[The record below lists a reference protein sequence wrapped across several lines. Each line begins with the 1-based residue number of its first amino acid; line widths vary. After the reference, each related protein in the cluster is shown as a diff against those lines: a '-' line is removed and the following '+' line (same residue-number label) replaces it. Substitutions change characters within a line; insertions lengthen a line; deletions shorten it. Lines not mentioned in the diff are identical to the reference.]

1 MKPWMKP
8 TLYLVLGLL
17 ALWMAV
23 GFYTN
28 YRASNA
34 AAAKRQVDSEADPA
48 RLTDTA
54 RLTTDTRAQGR
65 MMGYA
70 FGLVACAIGIGFLIS
85 RDFSTW
91 FAGNAV
97 DTLLTDNVD
106 PVKNPDYDQAEQ
118 AALEGRHLEAV
129 GLLRTFLKNNPREL
143 YAAIRIA
150 EIYENDLQNPLAAAL
165 EYEEVLKHRFNPE
178 KWGWAAVHLV
188 NLYTGKLNK
197 PDQGMALL
205 RRIVTEHPTTSAAR
219 KARDFARADAVRKEL
234 TEQGIV
240 LEDGP
245 GGTTWRRG

>member
-118 AALEGRHLEAV
+118 AALEGRPMLPGLGEAV
-129 GLLRTFLKNNPREL
+129 LSQRVCDRALQAADSGLRQP
-143 YAAIRIA
+143 I
-150 EIYENDLQNPLAAAL
+150 
-165 EYEEVLKHRFNPE
+165 
-178 KWGWAAVHLV
+178 
-188 NLYTGKLNK
+188 
-197 PDQGMALL
+197 
-205 RRIVTEHPTTSAAR
+205 
-219 KARDFARADAVRKEL
+219 
-234 TEQGIV
+234 
-240 LEDGP
+240 
-245 GGTTWRRG
+245 